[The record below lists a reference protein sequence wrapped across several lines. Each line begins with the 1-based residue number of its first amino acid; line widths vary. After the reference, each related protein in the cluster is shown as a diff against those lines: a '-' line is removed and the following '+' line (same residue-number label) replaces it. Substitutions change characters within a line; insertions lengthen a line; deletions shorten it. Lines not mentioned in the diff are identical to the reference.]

1 MLGDCK
7 GEVNLI
13 VTPDFETSATK
24 IEKMYIQ
31 IKQVTDDGIKSK
43 LQDEVK
49 KLGKEKGTL
58 DQENKNLQGQ
68 IENLKVKIYSLTFY
82 KDFCYYQV
90 SLE

>member
-24 IEKMYIQ
+24 IEKLYIQ
-31 IKQVTDDGIKSK
+31 IKQVTDDGIKTK

-49 KLGKEKGTL
+49 TLGKEKETL
-58 DQENKNLQGQ
+58 DKENKNLQGQ
-68 IENLKVKIYSLTFY
+68 IEKLKVKIYSLIFHES
-82 KDFCYYQV
+82 F
-90 SLE
+90 